1 MAYKEF
7 TPKDYSQLKGLIG
20 ITDEQIQAHLD
31 LYRGYVRRCNSMLKT
46 LQELDPTSQ
55 AWQEERR
62 RLGWEFNGMRLHE
75 VYFDQIVKGPGS
87 NDSKQKIA
95 SALSPVFKSFDDWVK
110 ELKSAAVI
118 PGIGWV
124 ASYLDKVS
132 GQVINVWV
140 NEHDQGHLAG
150 LQLIFIL
157 DVFEHAYGKYLPF
170 TERKK
175 YVDDYFENVNWD
187 VVANRLA

>member
-1 MAYKEF
+1 MAYKEY

-20 ITDEQIQAHLD
+20 ITDDQISAHLD
-31 LYRGYVRRCNSMLKT
+31 LYRGYVKRCNSLLKT
-46 LQELDPTSQ
+46 LQELEPSTQ

-75 VYFDQIVKGPGS
+75 VYFDQIMKGSGAGS
-87 NDSKQKIA
+87 AKQKI
-95 SALSPVFKSFDDWVK
+95 SSVLLPVFKSFDEWIQ

-124 ASYLDKVS
+124 AGYLDKLT
-132 GQVINVWV
+132 GQMLTVWV

-150 LQLIFIL
+150 LQLVFIL
-157 DVFEHAYGKYLPF
+157 DVFEHAYGRYLPF

-175 YVDDYFENVNWD
+175 YVDHYFENTNWEI
-187 VVANRLA
+187 VAQRLG

>member
-1 MAYKEF
+1 MAYKEY
-7 TPKDYSQLKGLIG
+7 TPKDYSQLKGLVG
-20 ITDEQIQAHLD
+20 ITDEQILAHLD
-31 LYRGYVRRCNSMLKT
+31 LYKGYVRRVNSMLKT
-46 LQELDPTSQ
+46 LQELDPGSQ

-75 VYFDQIVKGPGS
+75 VYFDQLMKGSGGAS
-87 NDSKQKIA
+87 GKQKIT
-95 SALSPVFKSFDDWVK
+95 SVLSPVFKNFDEWVK

-124 ASYLDKVS
+124 AGYLDKLT
-132 GQVINVWV
+132 GQMITVWV

-150 LQLIFIL
+150 LQLVFIL
-157 DVFEHAYGKYLPF
+157 DVFEHAYGRYLPF

-175 YVDDYFENVNWD
+175 YVEDYFENVNWD
-187 VVANRLA
+187 IVAQRLG